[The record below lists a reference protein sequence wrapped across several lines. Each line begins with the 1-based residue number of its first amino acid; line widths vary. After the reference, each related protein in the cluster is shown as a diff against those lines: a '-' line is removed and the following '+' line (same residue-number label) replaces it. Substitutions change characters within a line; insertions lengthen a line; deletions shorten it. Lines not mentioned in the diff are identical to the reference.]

1 MIILSSFL
9 FFLLMYFYF
18 LIGFSQGLAAKVLGK
33 TYPKAL
39 YFKIHMKKSACGSNS
54 YYLDFYKTK
63 KSIVCTTIHILFNL
77 EHFRTFMSAS
87 A

>member
-54 YYLDFYKTK
+54 YHLDFYKRIK
-63 KSIVCTTIHILFNL
+63 KVWYVLPFIFYLIWSIS
-77 EHFRTFMSAS
+77 EHL
-87 A
+87 

>member
-39 YFKIHMKKSACGSNS
+39 YFKIQMKKSACGSNS

-63 KSIVCTTIHILFNL
+63 KKYSMYYHSYFI
-77 EHFRTFMSAS
+77 
-87 A
+87 